1 MQYLKSLLAASDQP
15 DSLGASLRSKRFHI
29 FENLLDAHFPKGY
42 TVQILD
48 VGGTAYFW
56 EHKKLLRSGRVE
68 VTLLNLQEEHNLP
81 TGIKSRQGDATNMA
95 DIKENQ
101 FDVVFS
107 NSVIEHLYTWTN
119 QLKMAK
125 EVMRVGKKFFVQTPN
140 KHFFVEAHYAIP
152 FIQYF
157 PKNVSYQILTK
168 TKLSRWRKWQ
178 QGDAKQYLDEI
189 RLINKREM
197 RKLFPGSK
205 IYCEK
210 FLGMTKSFTA
220 HNM

>member
-1 MQYLKSLLAASDQP
+1 M
-15 DSLGASLRSKRFHI
+15 
-29 FENLLDAHFPKGY
+29 
-42 TVQILD
+42 VQILD

-56 EHKKLLRSGRVE
+56 EHKKLLQSGRIE
-68 VTLLNLQEEHNLP
+68 VTLLNLQEELGLP
-81 TGIKSRQGDATNMA
+81 EGIKSKQGDATDMS
-95 DIKENQ
+95 DFQENQ

-119 QLKMAK
+119 QMKMAK

-178 QGDAKQYLDEI
+178 RGDAKQYLDEI

-197 RKLFPGSK
+197 RKLFPNST
-205 IYCEK
+205 IFCEK

>member
-15 DSLGASLRSKRFHI
+15 DSLGASLRSKRFQI
-29 FENLLDAHFPKGY
+29 FENLLDSNFPKDQ

-56 EHKKLLRSGRVE
+56 EHKKLLQSRRIQ
-68 VTLLNLQEEHNLP
+68 VTLLNLQEELGLP
-81 TGIKSRQGDATNMA
+81 EGISSMKGDATDMSNIQT
-95 DIKENQ
+95 DQ

-125 EVMRVGKKFFVQTPN
+125 EVRRVGKKFFVQTPN

-168 TKLSRWRKWQ
+168 TKLSRWRKWH

-197 RKLFPGSK
+197 KKLFPNSR
-205 IYCEK
+205 IFSEK